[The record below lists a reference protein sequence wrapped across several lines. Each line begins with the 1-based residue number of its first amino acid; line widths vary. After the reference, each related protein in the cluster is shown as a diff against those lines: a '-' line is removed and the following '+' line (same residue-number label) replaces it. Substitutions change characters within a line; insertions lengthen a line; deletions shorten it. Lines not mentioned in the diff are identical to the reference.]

1 MRKFFL
7 KKIQRF
13 VDGGFEK
20 AGKAGRFER
29 AGKAGRFG
37 AGGSASRTGREVGQV
52 ERLGNRIFFWF

>member
-13 VDGGFEK
+13 VDGRFEK
-20 AGKAGRFER
+20 